1 MERSALLA
9 LHEYS
14 LDRVS
19 LTDMNPYSQTFGDQN
34 WQKGVC
40 RDSFLMFFF
49 TTQVLELVYLQC
61 LVKSLGCNVNLW
73 IVNFL

>member
-34 WQKGVC
+34 WQK
-40 RDSFLMFFF
+40 
-49 TTQVLELVYLQC
+49 
-61 LVKSLGCNVNLW
+61 
-73 IVNFL
+73 